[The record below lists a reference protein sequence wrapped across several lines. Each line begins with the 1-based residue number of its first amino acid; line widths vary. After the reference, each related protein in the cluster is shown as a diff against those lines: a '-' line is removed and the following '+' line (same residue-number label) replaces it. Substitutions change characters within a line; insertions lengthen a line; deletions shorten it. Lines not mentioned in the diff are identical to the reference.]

1 MTLPTETP
9 VLLSP
14 SSVGVRNGDSLR
26 GVGIAV
32 LDSRVEFM
40 RFCSTCECEQMFVAG
55 WECASGLV
63 GCCLG
68 CGDERIAGFSRTTA
82 EVA

>member
-1 MTLPTETP
+1 MSLPTETP

-26 GVGIAV
+26 EVGIAV
-32 LDSRVEFM
+32 LDSKVEFM
-40 RFCSTCECEQMFVAG
+40 RFCAHCDSEQMFVAG

-68 CGDERIAGFSRTTA
+68 CGDERIAGFTRVTG